1 VPKISNFLIKLSLQP
16 IVGANIGNLV
26 VFFHKAKPCHCPQVS
41 TVSVCFGTKYELHW
55 AKTTCQLTLDNNSM
69 KLSRKLTGLLAVAL
83 LAFMVTGAVGQDQGR
98 GGRGGAG
105 GGFGGRTGGSG
116 FGGRT
121 GGGDMTM
128 TLLRLEPVRTELE
141 ISPDQEE
148 ALTKMTEQNRQERP
162 SGDFRN
168 MSEDERTEF
177 FAKMRKQSEERTA
190 KMKEQLEEVL
200 FPEQLERLEQINI
213 QLQGI
218 AALQN
223 AEVAKKLKMTAAQ
236 TKELEEVRNGIMEKM
251 RDSMREIFAS
261 GNREGIREKIEKM
274 RDDMEGD
281 VLAVLNT
288 DQKKKFEE
296 MKGEPFEMP
305 EGAMRG
311 GRGGAPSGQQGR
323 GGFGGRGGGDQGGRG
338 GRGGGD
344 QGGRGGRGGG
354 DQDRG
359 GERQRPEVE

>member
-1 VPKISNFLIKLSLQP
+1 
-16 IVGANIGNLV
+16 
-26 VFFHKAKPCHCPQVS
+26 
-41 TVSVCFGTKYELHW
+41 
-55 AKTTCQLTLDNNSM
+55 M

-83 LAFMVTGAVGQDQGR
+83 LAFMVTGAVGQEQDQGGR
-98 GGRGGAG
+98 GGAGGGRGGAG
-105 GGFGGRTGGSG
+105 GGFGSRGGGSFG
-116 FGGRT
+116 GGRT

-311 GRGGAPSGQQGR
+311 GRGGQGGASGGQQGR

-354 DQDRG
+354 DQGGGRG

>member
-1 VPKISNFLIKLSLQP
+1 
-16 IVGANIGNLV
+16 
-26 VFFHKAKPCHCPQVS
+26 
-41 TVSVCFGTKYELHW
+41 
-55 AKTTCQLTLDNNSM
+55 M

-83 LAFMVTGAVGQDQGR
+83 LAFMVTGAVGQEQDQGGR
-98 GGRGGAG
+98 GGAGGGRGGAG
-105 GGFGGRTGGSG
+105 GGFGSRGGGSFG
-116 FGGRT
+116 GGRT

-305 EGAMRG
+305 EDAMRG
-311 GRGGAPSGQQGR
+311 GRGGQGGASGGQQGR

-354 DQDRG
+354 DQGGGRG